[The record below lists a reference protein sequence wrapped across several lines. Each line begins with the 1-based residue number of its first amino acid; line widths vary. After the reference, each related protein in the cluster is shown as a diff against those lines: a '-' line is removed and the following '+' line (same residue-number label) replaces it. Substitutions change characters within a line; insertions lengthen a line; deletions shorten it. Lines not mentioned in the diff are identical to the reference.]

1 MKRHLTLAI
10 AMMMLVGIVAT
21 TAHSQ
26 GSSGAT
32 MRARIPFAFHV
43 GSKALPAGEYS
54 LRVLN
59 PSSDQKALQI
69 RSADGRV
76 SAIVRMMDVNA
87 SATEKSKLVFHR
99 YGDTYFFAQAQTAGE
114 LTTLAAIKSSAER
127 NEERMLARNN
137 NGKANVAIVAIKT
150 E

>member
-1 MKRHLTLAI
+1 MKRHLTIAI
-10 AMMMLVGIVAT
+10 ATMMFVAAMAT
-21 TAHSQ
+21 TAYSQ
-26 GSSGAT
+26 YSGATT
-32 MRARIPFAFHV
+32 MRARIPFAFHA
-43 GSKALPAGEYS
+43 GSKELPAGEYI

-69 RSADGRV
+69 RSVDGRV
-76 SAIVRMMDVNA
+76 SAIVRAFGVNA

-99 YGDTYFFAQAQTAGE
+99 YGDTYFFAKAQVAGE

-137 NGKANVAIVAIKT
+137 NGKVTVASVAIKA

>member
-1 MKRHLTLAI
+1 
-10 AMMMLVGIVAT
+10 MMMLVAVAAT

-26 GSSGAT
+26 YAGAT
-32 MRARIPFAFHV
+32 IRARIPFAFHA
-43 GSKALPAGEYS
+43 GSKELPAGEYN

-76 SAIVRMMDVNA
+76 SVIVRAFDVNA
-87 SATEKSKLVFHR
+87 SASERSKLVFHR
-99 YGDTYFFAQAQTAGE
+99 YGDAYFFAQAQVAGE
-114 LTTLAAIKSSAER
+114 LTTLAAIKSGAER
-127 NEERMLARNN
+127 SQERMLARNN
-137 NGKANVAIVAIKT
+137 KQKANVAIAA